1 MSTKMSEMRKQLLNE
16 KKPLSL
22 IHQLEDTVLAL
33 ESEGQTEQDIFSLV
47 NMIMRGFIRNGELT
61 SEYISLAR
69 QAQEF
74 QAAEAEREQQRFGS
88 SLGSNIVGASNPST
102 RL

>member
-1 MSTKMSEMRKQLLNE
+1 MSEMRKQLLNE
-16 KKPLSL
+16 KKHESV
-22 IHQLEDTVLAL
+22 IHMLEDAVLLL
-33 ESEGQTEQDIFSLV
+33 EQSGETEQEIHSMVAMILRGFLV
-47 NMIMRGFIRNGELT
+47 NGKLT
-61 SEYISLAR
+61 EGYIELAR

-74 QAAEAEREQQRFGS
+74 QAAEAERQQQKFGS